1 MRRPFNQ
8 TQSDAI
14 RGVPAVEASAP
25 QAECARG
32 TRRRRCPPRRSRP
45 RYSADGVGPR
55 AQRRSHRSVPI
66 EKEKTAAGNEDQSGA
81 IGGNHRGVPLR
92 RRRSPLVRDSRAEA
106 CSAAT
111 PSTPRRRHRRCRHP
125 CRRPCRPC
133 RRPCLLL
140 RRLHGACVPWPPGH
154 RSHGHTQSSI
164 SRNQRAIKRNQRAI
178 NRNHLGIGR
187 MVEGSIFADELPKPP
202 TGVQTV
208 TERRRP
214 FLRSDDV
221 YEALLS
227 PTNPR
232 GAFEGVGDGGR
243 EAHDAARRRQA
254 ANSMIGGGAVVSVF
268 D

>member
-1 MRRPFNQ
+1 M
-8 TQSDAI
+8 
-14 RGVPAVEASAP
+14 EASAP

-133 RRPCLLL
+133 RPCRRPCLLL
-140 RRLHGACVPWPPGH
+140 RRLHGAGVPWPPGH
-154 RSHGHTQSSI
+154 RSHGHTQRSI
-164 SRNQRAIKRNQRAI
+164 SRNQRAINRNQRAI

-232 GAFEGVGDGGR
+232 GTFEGVGDGGR

-254 ANSMIGGGAVVSVF
+254 ANSMIGGGAVVNGF
-268 D
+268 N